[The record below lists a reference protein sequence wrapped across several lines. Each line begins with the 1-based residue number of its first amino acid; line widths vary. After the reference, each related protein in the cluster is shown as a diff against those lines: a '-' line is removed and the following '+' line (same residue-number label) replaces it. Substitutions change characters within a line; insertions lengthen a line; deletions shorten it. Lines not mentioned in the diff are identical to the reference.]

1 MSTEQIRYLL
11 DQLDEAGVKPV
22 DGDWLLVIRQ
32 EGACASFWP
41 TNSPDA
47 MLPLTNASEMV
58 REREMREA
66 NGAPAGLQ

>member
-1 MSTEQIRYLL
+1 MSTDQIRDLL

-22 DGDWLLVIRQ
+22 DGDRLLVLRQ
-32 EGACASFWP
+32 DGACASFWP
-41 TNSPDA
+41 TDAPDA
-47 MLPLTNASEMV
+47 MLLLTDASEMV